1 MPALAS
7 PQGNGATTSAFP
19 LAALVRSALPQG
31 AVPLLR
37 CGGDSARF
45 ATGQLLVS
53 SVKRIAN
60 SLGRAKNLKLT
71 RRMG

>member
-1 MPALAS
+1 L
-7 PQGNGATTSAFP
+7 
-19 LAALVRSALPQG
+19 
-31 AVPLLR
+31 
-37 CGGDSARF
+37 